1 MIQPSGFS
9 LISTTD
15 LYDSNT
21 VKDHTLGQLVQ
32 TVDGRKFRYAKCGAT
47 ATVTGDCYSSAA
59 QDAQFQTMATAAAT
73 AIGDNI
79 VYTTNGTTTVAAN
92 DFDEGY
98 LMISSSTGIGQSS
111 FITSHTTGGSG
122 AAVNYTIADPVKVAL
137 VAAAST
143 VTVIKNPF
151 DDIVIQATTPVAST
165 AGISQFAIVA
175 AEFGWIQTGG
185 PAAALWDA
193 TVAAV
198 DNLGVAP
205 STSTAGCVTVAY
217 AASEVIGMSM
227 QVVPVSARVC
237 PVFLT
242 ID

>member
-1 MIQPSGFS
+1 MITPSG
-9 LISTTD
+9 LGIISSID
-15 LYDSNT
+15 LYDSGT
-21 VKDHTLGQLVQ
+21 VRGEHRLGQQVQ
-32 TVDGRKFRYAKCGAT
+32 TADGRKFRCVKAGGLF
-47 ATVTGDCYSSAA
+47 VTGDCYSSAA
-59 QDAQFQTMATAAAT
+59 QDAQFQSMVVPTAS
-73 AIGDNI
+73 AIGDSI

-98 LMISSSTGIGQSS
+98 LMVSSSTGIGQSS
-111 FITSHTTGGSG
+111 QIASHSTGASG
-122 AAVNYTIADPVKVAL
+122 AAVNYTIHDPIKVAL
-137 VAAAST
+137 TTSST
-143 VTVIKNPF
+143 VTVIKNPY
-151 DDIVIQATTPVAST
+151 DNVVIQATTPVAST
-165 AGISQFAIVA
+165 AGIAQFAIPSG
-175 AEFGWIQTGG
+175 EYGWIQTGG

>member
-21 VKDHTLGQLVQ
+21 VKDHALGQQVQ

-59 QDAQFQTMATAAAT
+59 QDAQFQSMVVPTLS
-73 AIGDNI
+73 AIGDTLI
-79 VYTTNGTTTVAAN
+79 YTTNGTTTVAAN

-98 LMISSSTGIGQSS
+98 LMVSSSTGIGQSS
-111 FITSHTTGGSG
+111 PIVSHTTGASG
-122 AAVNYTIADPVKVAL
+122 AAVNYTITDPLKVATSTS
-137 VAAAST
+137 ST

-151 DDIVIQATTPVAST
+151 DDIVIQAATPVAST
-165 AGISQFAIVA
+165 AGIAQFAIVA

-185 PAAALWDA
+185 PAACLWDA

-205 STSTAGCVTVAY
+205 STTTAGCVTVAY

-227 QVVPVSARVC
+227 QVVPVSAKVC
-237 PVFLT
+237 PVFLQ

>member
-21 VKDHTLGQLVQ
+21 VKDHALGQQVQ

-59 QDAQFQTMATAAAT
+59 QDTQFESMVSPTLTP
-73 AIGDNI
+73 IGGTL

-98 LMISSSTGIGQSS
+98 LMVETSTGIGQSS
-111 FITSHTTGGSG
+111 QIVSHTTGASG
-122 AAVNYTIADPVKVAL
+122 AAVNYTIADPLKVAT
-137 VAAAST
+137 ATTST
-143 VTVIKNPF
+143 ISVFKNPF
-151 DDIVIQATTPVAST
+151 DDIVIQAATPVAST
-165 AGISQFAIVA
+165 AGIAQFAIVA

-185 PAAALWDA
+185 PAACLWDA

-205 STSTAGCVTVAY
+205 STTTVGAVTVAY
-217 AASEVIGMSM
+217 AASAIIGMSM
-227 QVVPVSARVC
+227 QVVPVSATVC

>member
-1 MIQPSGFS
+1 MLTSSG
-9 LISTTD
+9 LGIISTTD

-21 VKDHTLGQLVQ
+21 VKDHVLGQPVQ

-73 AIGDNI
+73 AIGGNI

-111 FITSHTTGGSG
+111 FILSHTTGASG
-122 AAVNYTIADPVKVAL
+122 AAVNYTIADPMKVAL

-151 DDIVIQATTPVAST
+151 DDVVIQAATPVAST
-165 AGISQFAIVA
+165 AGIAQFAIVA

-185 PAAALWDA
+185 PAACLWDT
-193 TVAAV
+193 TVGAV

-205 STSTAGCVTVAY
+205 STTTAGTVTVAY
-217 AASEVIGMSM
+217 AASAIIGMSM
-227 QVVPVSARVC
+227 QVVPVNARVC
-237 PVFLT
+237 PVFLQ

>member
-21 VKDHTLGQLVQ
+21 VKDHALGQQVQ

-59 QDAQFQTMATAAAT
+59 QDTQFESMVSPTLTP
-73 AIGDNI
+73 IGGTL

-98 LMISSSTGIGQSS
+98 LMVETSTGIGQSS
-111 FITSHTTGGSG
+111 QIVSHTTGASG
-122 AAVNYTIADPVKVAL
+122 AAVNYTIADPLKVAT
-137 VAAAST
+137 ATTST
-143 VTVIKNPF
+143 VSVFKNPY
-151 DDIVIQATTPVAST
+151 DDLVIQAATPVAPGL
-165 AGISQFAIVA
+165 GIAQFAIVA
-175 AEFGWIQTGG
+175 TEFGWIQTGG

-193 TVAAV
+193 SVSAV
-198 DNLGVAP
+198 DTLGVSQ
-205 STSTAGCVTVAY
+205 STTTAGAVTVSSTGY
-217 AASEVIGMSM
+217 MQIGYSM
-227 QVVPVSARVC
+227 Q
-237 PVFLT
+237 
-242 ID
+242 

>member
-1 MIQPSGFS
+1 MITPSGGTI
-9 LISTTD
+9 ISTTD

-21 VKDHTLGQLVQ
+21 VKDHRLGQIVQ

-59 QDAQFQTMATAAAT
+59 QDAQFESMVSPTLT
-73 AIGDNI
+73 AIGGTL

-98 LMISSSTGIGQSS
+98 LMIETSTGIGQSS
-111 FITSHTTGGSG
+111 QIVSHTTGTSG
-122 AAVNYTIADPVKVAL
+122 AAVNYTIGDPLKVAS
-137 VAAAST
+137 ATSST
-143 VTVIKNPF
+143 ISVFKNPF
-151 DDIVIQATTPVAST
+151 DDIVIQAATPVAST
-165 AGISQFAIVA
+165 AGIAQFAIVA

-185 PAAALWDA
+185 PAACLWDV

-205 STSTAGCVTVAY
+205 STTTAGAVTVAY
-217 AASEVIGMSM
+217 AASAIIGMSM
-227 QVVPVSARVC
+227 QVVPVSATVC
-237 PVFLT
+237 PVFLQ